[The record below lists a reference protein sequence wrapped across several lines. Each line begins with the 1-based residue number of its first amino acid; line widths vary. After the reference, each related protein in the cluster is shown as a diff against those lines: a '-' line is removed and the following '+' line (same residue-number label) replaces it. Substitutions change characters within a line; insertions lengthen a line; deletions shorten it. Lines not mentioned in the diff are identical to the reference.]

1 MKSPPFRYPYDTV
14 AGAASSMDR
23 PPKKWRNG
31 PNHGKI
37 KKSGGPC
44 ARIAERQT
52 MTTTPKHPHN
62 GHRARLRQRARE
74 TGLAG
79 LADHEVL
86 ELLLTYAIPR
96 VDTNRTAHRLIH
108 TFGSLSG
115 VLEARYEDLR
125 QVEGVG
131 ENAAT
136 LLTLFPSLTRR
147 YLLSRTGEKPLL
159 NTSERAG
166 EYGRALFA
174 DCRVETLYLLCLDV
188 KCRLLQAV
196 KLAEGTIDR
205 VPVQNREIIRA
216 VLSTQA
222 KNVLMMHNHPSGSLR
237 PTAEDIDLARRVMHA
252 LESIEVLLVDHLII
266 GADGYFSFMN
276 NQIGD
281 TGAKPRP
288 ALMYAAEDEF

>member
-14 AGAASSMDR
+14 VGAASSMDR

-44 ARIAERQT
+44 ARIAERRT

-205 VPVQNREIIRA
+205 VPVQNREIIRT

-237 PTAEDIDLARRVMHA
+237 PTAEDIDLTRRVMHA

-266 GADGYFSFMN
+266 GTDGYFSFMN

>member
-166 EYGRALFA
+166 EFGRAGGAFGYMLPRQERLAGYMVFA
-174 DCRVETLYLLCLDV
+174 RAGMLKLDQIWV
-188 KCRLLQAV
+188 GAFQWV
-196 KLAEGTIDR
+196 KL
-205 VPVQNREIIRA
+205 P
-216 VLSTQA
+216 
-222 KNVLMMHNHPSGSLR
+222 
-237 PTAEDIDLARRVMHA
+237 
-252 LESIEVLLVDHLII
+252 
-266 GADGYFSFMN
+266 FF
-276 NQIGD
+276 
-281 TGAKPRP
+281 
-288 ALMYAAEDEF
+288 

>member
-86 ELLLTYAIPR
+86 ELILTYAIPR

-237 PTAEDIDLARRVMHA
+237 PTAEDIDL
-252 LESIEVLLVDHLII
+252 
-266 GADGYFSFMN
+266 
-276 NQIGD
+276 
-281 TGAKPRP
+281 T
-288 ALMYAAEDEF
+288 AA

>member
-1 MKSPPFRYPYDTV
+1 MSEKTV
-14 AGAASSMDR
+14 HA
-23 PPKKWRNG
+23 
-31 PNHGKI
+31 
-37 KKSGGPC
+37 
-44 ARIAERQT
+44 
-52 MTTTPKHPHN
+52 
-62 GHRARLRQRARE
+62 GHRARMKERFMKE
-74 TGLAG
+74 GLSG
-79 LADHEVL
+79 FSEHEVL
-86 ELLLTYAIPR
+86 ELLLMFAIPQR
-96 VDTNRTAHRLIH
+96 DVNPLAHRLIER
-108 TFGSLSG
+108 FGSLSA
-115 VLEARYEDLR
+115 VLETAPSELK
-125 QVEGVG
+125 QVDGVG

-136 LLTLFPSLTRR
+136 LVTLFPSLTRR
-147 YLLSRTGEKPLL
+147 YLLSRAGEKPLL

-166 EYGRALFA
+166 AYGRALFA

-237 PTAEDIDLARRVMHA
+237 PTAEDIDLTRRVMHA